1 MTGLHYWVDGAI
13 HDEKSARCA
22 PLAQS
27 LHYGTGVF
35 EGIRSYATSDGP
47 RIFRLRE
54 HIDRMQ
60 RGATCL
66 GMTIDPEAIY
76 GGCFAALRANKLAD
90 AYIRPI
96 SYYEGGG
103 IGLDVDP
110 LTPRSIVAA
119 MPWKTHLGEESQR
132 QGISLRTSSWRRNPA
147 TSLPPLKLCGNYVN
161 SVIAKLE
168 ATRAGYGE
176 ALFVDERGFVCEGTG
191 ENVFLV
197 KAGRVIAVKHPDA
210 LPGIT
215 RTSIIELSGATER
228 PVTLTELRDADEI
241 FLTGTSVEVTGVSR
255 FDERDVGVGPVTR
268 ELATLY
274 AAVVRGQAEQ
284 HRGWLAGD
292 SE

>member
-1 MTGLHYWVDGAI
+1 MTALHYWVDGHIVSA
-13 HDEKSARCA
+13 DSARCS

-35 EGIRSYATSDGP
+35 EGIRSYATDDGP

-54 HIDRMQ
+54 HMERMQ
-60 RGATCL
+60 RGAEYL
-66 GMTIDPEAIY
+66 AIPFDADAIY
-76 GGCFAALRANKLAD
+76 AGCFAALRANHLAD

-96 SYYEGGG
+96 AYYDGGG
-103 IGLDVDP
+103 IGLDVDS
-110 LTPRSIVAA
+110 LIPRSIVAA
-119 MPWKTHLGEESQR
+119 MPWKTHLGEASKR
-132 QGISLRTSSWRRNPA
+132 DGISLRTSSWRRNPA

-168 ATRAGYGE
+168 ATRAGFGE

-197 KAGRVIAVKHPDA
+197 KNGKVVAVKHPDA
-210 LPGIT
+210 LSGIT

-255 FDERDVGVGPVTR
+255 FDARDISVGPITR
-268 ELATLY
+268 ELTQLY
-274 AAVVRGQAEQ
+274 SAVVRGQAEQ

-292 SE
+292 VT